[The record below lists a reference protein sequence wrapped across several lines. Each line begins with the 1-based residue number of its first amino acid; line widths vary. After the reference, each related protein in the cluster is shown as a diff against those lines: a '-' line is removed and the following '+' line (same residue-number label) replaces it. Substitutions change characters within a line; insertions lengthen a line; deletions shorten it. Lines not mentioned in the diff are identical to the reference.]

1 MISGIRKAFQTP
13 IGKVALGIIFL
24 FLIAAF
30 AVWGINDIF
39 RGRISNAVAVVAGKE
54 MPPQEFRAEM
64 DRELNRLREQTQR
77 TITMQEARD
86 AGVDR
91 AVLERLVGQKA
102 IDAMAADLG
111 IVASPTAVATQ
122 IRGIEAFRNPVTGQF
137 DQETY
142 REVLASNGLTIT
154 QFEAGLTQEMV
165 RRKLLLAATTGVR
178 APEAMGAGV
187 IAFVTERRPLRIT
200 PIDPDLIKEPGQPT
214 DAQLKTFYDAQ
225 KERLTIPESRTATL
239 VIGRTT
245 DFLTRA
251 RVDDAK
257 VRELYEFRK
266 PGLGTAATRSFMQ
279 LVAPSEAVARQAAD
293 RMAKGES
300 PAAVATALKL
310 NAPITYDKAAR
321 AAVPD
326 AKIAEAV
333 FAATA
338 PGPARALQGALS
350 WSAVQ
355 VTGASAGTTPPFE
368 AAAPALREELRKEQ
382 ADADLAKAMDAF
394 ETAVGDG
401 QTLEEAAKAQGLL
414 VRAAG
419 AIGADGQGRTGP
431 PDEILGANAELR
443 DQLFQLGEGDLTQI
457 TALANQEGYV
467 AARLD
472 KINPAAPPPLA
483 DIREP
488 LAAQWRRDEAFKA
501 LEARAQGVL
510 ADARKR
516 GLEAAAKAIDRPVV
530 ARPQP
535 LLRNVQG
542 DPLISPQLA
551 LEIFK
556 APAGGLIAG
565 QAANGIWLVIEV
577 GRGERDAPNARPD
590 RLQQARQ
597 VMTQE
602 LSDDFARTVER
613 VARNRAKAE
622 IFPDRALSALGLSAD
637 EQNAGAATPASGS

>member
-13 IGKVALGIIFL
+13 VGKVALGIIFL

-54 MPPQEFRAEM
+54 MGPQEFRAEM

-77 TITMQEARD
+77 NVTMQEARD
-86 AGVDR
+86 AGVDK
-91 AVLERLVGQKA
+91 AVLERLVGQRA
-102 IDAMAADLG
+102 IDALAASLG
-111 IVASPTAVATQ
+111 VVAAPTAVAAQ

-154 QFEAGLTQEMV
+154 QFEAGLTQELV

-187 IAFVTERRPLRIT
+187 IAFVTERRPLRLT
-200 PIDPDLIKEPGQPT
+200 PIDPELIKEPGQPT
-214 DAQLKTFYDAQ
+214 DAELKAFYDSQ
-225 KERLTIPESRTATL
+225 RERLTIPESRAATL
-239 VIGRTT
+239 VIGRTA
-245 DFLTRA
+245 DFQTRA
-251 RVDDAK
+251 QVEDAK

-266 PGLGTAATRSFMQ
+266 ASLGTPPTRSFVQ
-279 LVAPSEAVARQAAD
+279 IVAPSEAVARQAAE
-293 RMAKGES
+293 RLAKGES
-300 PAAVATALKL
+300 PAAVASALKL
-310 NAPITYDKAAR
+310 NTPITYTDVDRAR
-321 AAVPD
+321 VPD

-333 FAATA
+333 FAAAA

-355 VTGASAGTTPPFE
+355 ITKATAGSTPPFE
-368 AAAPALREELRKEQ
+368 SAAPALREELRKEQ

-401 QTLEEAAKAQGLL
+401 QTLEEAAKAQGLEI
-414 VRAAG
+414 RKAG
-419 AIGADGQGRTGP
+419 AIGADGSPRTGP
-431 PDEILGANAELR
+431 ADEILARDAELR
-443 DQLFQLGEGDLTQI
+443 AQLFQAGEGDLTQI
-457 TALANQEGYV
+457 VPLPEQAGYV
-467 AARLD
+467 VARLD
-472 KINPAAPPPLA
+472 TIVAAAPPALA
-483 DIREP
+483 DIRAP
-488 LAAQWRRDEAFKA
+488 LIGEWRRTEAIKA
-501 LEARAQGVL
+501 LEARAQEVL

-516 GLEAAAKAIDRPVV
+516 GLDAAAKAIDRPVV

-551 LEIFK
+551 AEIFK

-577 GRGERDAPNARPD
+577 GRGVRDAPAARPD

-622 IFPDRALSALGLSAD
+622 IFPDRALSALGLAA
-637 EQNAGAATPASGS
+637 EEPAGGAPASGS